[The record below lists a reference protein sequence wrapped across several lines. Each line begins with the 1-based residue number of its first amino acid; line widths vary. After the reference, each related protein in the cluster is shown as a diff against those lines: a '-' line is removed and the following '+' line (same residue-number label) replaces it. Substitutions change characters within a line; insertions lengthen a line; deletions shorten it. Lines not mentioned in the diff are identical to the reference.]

1 MEKKLQLLDSFDA
14 QGSDGEHYK
23 VMAFEHL
30 VQTAPPLDGH
40 EHWESTGQTEYRLAD
55 GGRIDAAPDGTLRV
69 ARNGVELKLLTKG

>member
-1 MEKKLQLLDSFDA
+1 MDKKLHLLDSFEA

-40 EHWESTGQTEYRLAD
+40 EHWEPTGQTEYRLAD
-55 GGRIDAAPDGTLRV
+55 GGRVDAGRDGSLRV
-69 ARNGVELKLLTKG
+69 ARNGVELKSTARA